1 MNQGLGPDRLA
12 CTVRL
17 PGEIAGEKPWRVL
30 RRHALGR
37 AEIIAATMGWFDG
50 IATNIVSLAPEP
62 GRKQCRDRLLPAARK
77 PDSMLQVRT
86 THDDR
91 SRTMLS
97 PRILIGG
104 ESFRELRE
112 GNYAYIDKTA
122 LLEELLGQDRP
133 KVALITRPRRF
144 GKTLTMSMLHEF
156 FDIQKNSESIFKG
169 LAIVEN
175 KAFCRAWMNKFPTVF
190 ISFKEISGRSFS
202 HSYDKIV
209 SSISEIFFLFK
220 YLLKDENIDDKYK
233 EKIHSFIDE
242 KIKQSDAENS
252 LLFLCKTLNK
262 YWNKKVV
269 ILIDEYDA
277 PLFYAEQKGFYDEM
291 IEFMRHFLG
300 AALKGND
307 CLELAVM
314 TGCLRV
320 AKESIFTGINNFE
333 CYGISDHEISDK
345 IGFTD
350 SDVDSIL
357 FANNLEDKKYLI
369 KEWYDGYTFG
379 NTNEMYCPWDV
390 LRYVKKLKN
399 DKNALPESFWI
410 NSSSNDI
417 IRKMIDGSTIKIRQK
432 IEKLIALEC
441 IDENISEYLTYD
453 SLYIDDD
460 NIWSILYS
468 TGYLTKSR
476 QETKNKNISLKIPN
490 KEVLE
495 IFIQTIKKWIKKII
509 DKNISSLLEAFW
521 EGDEES
527 VENILNAIL
536 LQTIS
541 YHDNAENYYHGFA
554 SALFV
559 GTSLEVTSNR
569 ESGDGRPDLVVA
581 DPDGRRGLVLE
592 LKHAE
597 SEEAL
602 ESGVQEALGQI
613 AKFRY
618 LDGLPAGMKQRR
630 AYGIAFHK
638 KHCAVRLFR

>member
-1 MNQGLGPDRLA
+1 
-12 CTVRL
+12 
-17 PGEIAGEKPWRVL
+17 
-30 RRHALGR
+30 
-37 AEIIAATMGWFDG
+37 
-50 IATNIVSLAPEP
+50 
-62 GRKQCRDRLLPAARK
+62 
-77 PDSMLQVRT
+77 
-86 THDDR
+86 
-91 SRTMLS
+91 MLS

-156 FDIQKNSESIFKG
+156 FDIQKNSDDIFQD
-169 LAIVEN
+169 LAIAQN
-175 KAFCRAWMNKFPTVF
+175 ADFCAAWMNKFPTIF
-190 ISFKEISGRSFS
+190 ISLKEIKGGTFS
-202 HSYDKIV
+202 HSYDKFLSYV
-209 SSISEIFFLFK
+209 SEVFLDNS
-220 YLLKDENIDDKYK
+220 YLLHSEKIHDKHK
-233 EKIHSFIDE
+233 EKIQSFIDE
-242 KIKQSDAENS
+242 KVKQNDTENS
-252 LLFLCKTLNK
+252 FLFLCKVLNK
-262 YWNKKVV
+262 YWNKKVI
-269 ILIDEYDA
+269 ILIDEYDV
-277 PLFYAEQKGFYDEM
+277 PLYYSEQKGYYHEM
-291 IEFMRHFLG
+291 IDFMRQFLG
-300 AALKGND
+300 ATLKGND
-307 CLELAVM
+307 YLELAVL
-314 TGCLRV
+314 TGCLRI
-320 AKESIFTGINNFE
+320 AKESIFTGVNNFE
-333 CYGISDHEISDK
+333 CYGISDSEISDK

-350 SDVDSIL
+350 ADVNSIL
-357 FANNLEDKKYLI
+357 LVNNLKDKKYLI

-379 NTNEMYCPWDV
+379 NTKEMYCPWDV
-390 LRYVKKLKN
+390 LRYVKKLKK

-417 IRKMIDGSTIKIRQK
+417 IKKMIDESTQKIRQK
-432 IEKLIALEC
+432 IEKLIALES
-441 IDENISEYLTYD
+441 IEENISEYLTYD
-453 SLYIDDD
+453 SLYGND
-460 NIWSILYS
+460 NNLWSILYL
-468 TGYLTKSR
+468 TGYLTKSEQTSKDR
-476 QETKNKNISLKIPN
+476 NIFLKIPN

-495 IFIQTIKKWIKKII
+495 IFIQTINQWLKKVI
-509 DKNISSLLEAFW
+509 DKNISSLLESLW
-521 EGDEES
+521 QGDEKS
-527 VENILNAIL
+527 VEEILNAIL

-554 SALFV
+554 TALFV

-581 DPDGRRGLVLE
+581 DPVGRRGLVLE

-602 ESGVQEALGQI
+602 DSSVQEALGQI